1 VNAPIEIR
9 PATVEDAAAVAA
21 VHIGSWRAAYRGI
34 VPQEHLD
41 GLDVARRAEAFREF
55 LAAPVGGERVLVATV
70 AGAVV
75 GFVAFG
81 PYRDGAALHP
91 SEGEIRA
98 IYADAAHWGT
108 GAGRLLMAAALRE
121 LAAQGRHPVRL
132 WVLRANE
139 RARRFYARAGFAAD
153 GAVDVFRVKGGG
165 DLAVELDEVRYVL
178 DGRAGGAAGIG

>member
-1 VNAPIEIR
+1 VNAAIEIR

-21 VHIGSWRAAYRGI
+21 VHVGSWRAAYRGI

-41 GLDVARRAEAFREF
+41 GLDVACGTELLRRHLAGPAE
-55 LAAPVGGERVLVATV
+55 GEGVLVATD
-70 AGAVV
+70 GGRVV
-75 GFVAFG
+75 GFVNFG
-81 PYRDGAALHP
+81 PYRDGEVMHP

-121 LAAQGRHPVRL
+121 LAAQGRLTVRL
-132 WVLRANE
+132 WVLSANE

-165 DLAVELDEVRYVL
+165 DLTVELDEVRYVL
-178 DGRAGGAAGIG
+178 DGRAGGAPGIA